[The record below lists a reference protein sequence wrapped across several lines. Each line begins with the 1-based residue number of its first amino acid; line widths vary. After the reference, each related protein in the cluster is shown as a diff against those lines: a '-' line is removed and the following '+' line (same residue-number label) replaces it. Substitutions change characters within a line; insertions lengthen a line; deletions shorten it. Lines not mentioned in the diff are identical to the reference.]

1 MRTGSG
7 CGDTPVV
14 KNESTKSS
22 KVRANTSSPDE
33 RIAGQSAGSVTSRSA
48 PSRVAPRSIAA
59 SSCSRLSAASRART
73 TTVTYEIENVI
84 CASITVSSD
93 SLKLSCVKSKSAETP
108 ATISG
113 VTSGT
118 SMRMLAAG
126 LQRVRDRTRPNASE
140 VPSAVAMIIVTVE
153 ISRLAISD
161 LRSDASLKNSLYQ
174 RRLKPSK
181 TASDLVELN
190 ENSATTTIGANS
202 ST

>member
-7 CGDTPVV
+7 CGDTPLV

-33 RIAGQSAGSVTSRSA
+33 RIAGQSAGSVTSRSE

-59 SSCSRLSAASRART
+59 SSCSRFRAASRART

-84 CASITVSSD
+84 CASITVSRD
-93 SLKLSCVKSKSAETP
+93 SLKLSWVKRSSADTP

-118 SMRMLAAG
+118 SIRTFAAG
-126 LQRVRDRTRPNASE
+126 LQRVRERTRPNASD
-140 VPSAVAMIIVTVE
+140 VPSAVATIIVTNE
-153 ISRLAISD
+153 ISRLATSD
-161 LRSDASLKNSLYQ
+161 WTSPESPKNSLYQ

-181 TASDLVELN
+181 TASDLLELN